1 MNLCYYKYDYLFVKN
16 QLSDHCLSFLLCSI
30 SFNHFN
36 ILLES
41 VLREETSVSRE
52 MNDNLSVKLSDFE
65 NSECCCLKKSS
76 NKKGISLKRVT
87 LECSATTI
95 KRVNLKSKLR

>member
-1 MNLCYYKYDYLFVKN
+1 MRYMNLCYNKYDYLCVKN
-16 QLSDHCLSFLLCSI
+16 QLSNHCLSVLLHSM
-30 SFNHFN
+30 SFNYFN

-41 VLREETSVSRE
+41 VLREKASVSSE

-87 LECSATTI
+87 LLLTEYMS
-95 KRVNLKSKLR
+95 